1 MTLHVLLKTLTSGN
15 DWWNSLTAK
24 AASIL
29 ESVGLAITNK
39 IERDLN
45 LSLALGGF
53 FWERAA
59 RDTTRALKA
68 SQRMVYTLASN
79 SLYVPPTERKTFLLG
94 PAKDNDDEEDAFESL
109 NTPVDEIKTVTR
121 KIQDIFSGT
130 SRTNGRSLSSLMGRN
145 ASISDRA
152 RRAYVARKKR
162 ILDRER
168 EPLAARIGR
177 LAGDVIDGS
186 WKMKEDI
193 SAEPA
198 GYKTRALREGVSIGV
213 QALGALTGAVASVA
227 LPSSAPKEFV
237 QNQLSAA
244 AAFDIAA
251 DLESLKKNKE
261 NLALNLQL
269 CLEDPADT
277 WLVPEL
283 LQAIESK
290 EKVDRTKLEG
300 VVSKMI
306 SVRDKLKADIT
317 TDKVNFSAAEEKERV
332 RQLVEVISRL
342 AKDAAGKDAG
352 TLLTKELVWDIDF
365 LTDSLEIIDP
375 VNQISE
381 EIATRIG
388 SETKQQ
394 QSKENSLLSAFSEE
408 PRIINGIVFSD
419 SDRGEESLTDEF
431 VNDEAVDT
439 FSSVQAHF
447 YDDLPENM
455 HFAHVNEHKLMVE
468 TAFRPE
474 VLPEEALEQ
483 QQNII
488 VSPQEALKSVMDVE
502 AEVEVAPMTNVN
514 GAVEVVLSDEKP
526 SRSVAVE
533 VLAGDFEFTNVKAAK
548 AVQRV
553 DGDMSNI
560 PEKENLLVTFAL
572 RSLDVVFFVAEKIIL
587 VSR

>member
-1 MTLHVLLKTLTSGN
+1 
-15 DWWNSLTAK
+15 
-24 AASIL
+24 
-29 ESVGLAITNK
+29 
-39 IERDLN
+39 
-45 LSLALGGF
+45 
-53 FWERAA
+53 
-59 RDTTRALKA
+59 
-68 SQRMVYTLASN
+68 
-79 SLYVPPTERKTFLLG
+79 
-94 PAKDNDDEEDAFESL
+94 
-109 NTPVDEIKTVTR
+109 
-121 KIQDIFSGT
+121 
-130 SRTNGRSLSSLMGRN
+130 
-145 ASISDRA
+145 
-152 RRAYVARKKR
+152 
-162 ILDRER
+162 
-168 EPLAARIGR
+168 
-177 LAGDVIDGS
+177 
-186 WKMKEDI
+186 
-193 SAEPA
+193 
-198 GYKTRALREGVSIGV
+198 
-213 QALGALTGAVASVA
+213 
-227 LPSSAPKEFV
+227 
-237 QNQLSAA
+237 
-244 AAFDIAA
+244 
-251 DLESLKKNKE
+251 
-261 NLALNLQL
+261 
-269 CLEDPADT
+269 
-277 WLVPEL
+277 
-283 LQAIESK
+283 
-290 EKVDRTKLEG
+290 
-300 VVSKMI
+300 
-306 SVRDKLKADIT
+306 
-317 TDKVNFSAAEEKERV
+317 VNFSAAEEKERV